1 MQFLN
6 AAAQLIDAALSAD
19 PQHLPQRLRALHY
32 PAALEWIRLED
43 VLRLTRE
50 TQSPTASKKALTNRW
65 PTKDEFIRDAV
76 IHAMLYRDNPAA
88 DPQADGPRLD
98 RILNTASLSD
108 GVTLVVDDLAHTLLG
123 HPRSF
128 LLAHIAPLLPRHPE
142 LAEELLESARTP
154 HETWTAQYPRLLA
167 TLGIGLRPDWP
178 PERITLAIQIMLD
191 GLMVR
196 SRVEPRAV
204 EASAWRTGS
213 LFADMVLAFLGGAI
227 DTGNDRLPTRA
238 WLDAQMAATHTGTRR

>member
-19 PQHLPQRLRALHY
+19 PLHLPQRLRALHY

-43 VLRLTRE
+43 VLRVTRE

-76 IHAMLYRDNPAA
+76 IHAMLYRDDPSA
-88 DPQADGPRLD
+88 DPQSDGPRLE
-98 RILNTASLSD
+98 RILTARSVSD
-108 GVTLVVDDLAHTLLG
+108 GVALVVDDLAQTLLG

-142 LAEELLESARTP
+142 LADELLESSRTP
-154 HETWTAQYPRLLA
+154 HETWTAQYPMLLA
-167 TLGIGLRPDWP
+167 QLGICLRPDWP
-178 PERITLAIQIMLD
+178 PERVTLAVQIMLD

-196 SRVEPRAV
+196 SRLEPRAI

-213 LFADMVLAFLGGAI
+213 LFADMVLAFLAGAI
-227 DTGNDRLPTRA
+227 DTGGDQQPTRA
-238 WLDAQMAATHTGTRR
+238 WLDARMAR

>member
-19 PQHLPQRLRALHY
+19 PQRLPQRVRALHY

-43 VLRLTRE
+43 VVRLTRE
-50 TQSPTASKKALTNRW
+50 TQSPTASKKAFANRW

-76 IHAMLYRDNPAA
+76 IHALLYRDNPAA
-88 DPQADGPRLD
+88 DPQSDGPRLE
-98 RILNTASLSD
+98 RILSAPSLSD
-108 GVTLVVDDLAHTLLG
+108 GVALVVDDLAQTLLG

-142 LAEELLESARTP
+142 LAGELLESARTP
-154 HETWTAQYPRLLA
+154 HETWTAEYPALLQR
-167 TLGIGLRPDWP
+167 LGISLRPDWP
-178 PERITLAIQIMLD
+178 PERLTLAIQIMLD

-204 EASAWRTGS
+204 EASAWETGS
-213 LFADMVLAFLGGAI
+213 LFADMVLAFLGGVI
-227 DTGNDRLPTRA
+227 DTGGDHLPTRA
-238 WLDAQMAATHTGTRR
+238 WLDARITL